1 MFLPQVVADS
11 EIKSFNFYQGG
22 IIYQATVYQNVIY
35 KLISDFKFSDR
46 QGAYLTACDLCENG
60 TQSLVSAAADAYYV
74 WVDVRSEAKARAI
87 LRLCYA
93 DKMTESLPESTARS
107 V

>member
-11 EIKSFNFYQGG
+11 EIKSFNFYQSG

-60 TQSLVSAAADAYYV
+60 MQSLVTAAVDAYYV

-93 DKMTESLPESTARS
+93 DNMTADPLEATAQS
-107 V
+107 A